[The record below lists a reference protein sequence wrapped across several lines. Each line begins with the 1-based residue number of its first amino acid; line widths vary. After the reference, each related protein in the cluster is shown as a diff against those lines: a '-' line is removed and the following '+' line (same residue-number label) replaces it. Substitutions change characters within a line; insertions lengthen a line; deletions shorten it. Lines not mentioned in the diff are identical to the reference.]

1 MALLIKIRFIGAKIA
16 IKIENLPTFTLILDA
31 VYNLFGI
38 HFSTGYMRKSLF
50 TLLFIVASTLQAQ
63 EIRYSHCDS
72 IFITKLLQKYHATNI
87 RGGNLMFA
95 IAGEFKGNRY
105 VAGTLEQGR
114 NEPLVVNTQEVDCTT
129 FVEQVVAIYATVNEG
144 KEGFQ
149 DMCANLQRIRY
160 RGGIRCGYAS
170 RLHYISQ
177 WIADSAKQHIIH
189 EIDYGPLGCEL
200 PIDLHYMSTHPASY
214 KQLQENSTLVR
225 EIAKWEEAMRGIK
238 AAYIPK
244 QALLRTADELPV
256 KNGDIVALTTNIKGL
271 DVTHIGFAFW
281 EGGKL
286 HLLHASSAAG
296 KVIKDSQSL
305 YEYQKNR
312 KSQTGIRV
320 FRGK

>member
-1 MALLIKIRFIGAKIA
+1 
-16 IKIENLPTFTLILDA
+16 
-31 VYNLFGI
+31 
-38 HFSTGYMRKSLF
+38 MRNSLF

-63 EIRYSHCDS
+63 EILYTPGDS
-72 IFITKLLQKYHATNI
+72 TFITGLLQKYNAAKMS
-87 RGGNLMFA
+87 GGSLMLA
-95 IAGEFKGNRY
+95 IAGEFTGNKY
-105 VAGTLEQGR
+105 VAGTLEQGS
-114 NEPLVVNTQEVDCTT
+114 NEPLVINTQELDCTT

-144 KEGFQ
+144 KEGFR
-149 DMCANLQRIRY
+149 DMCTNLQRIRY
-160 RGGIRCGYAS
+160 RGGIRSGYAS

-189 EIDYGPLGCEL
+189 EIDYGPVGRTL

-214 KQLQENSTLVR
+214 KQLQGNGTLVN
-225 EIAKWEEAMRGIK
+225 EIAKWERAMHGIE

-244 QALLRTADELPV
+244 QELLRTANELPV
-256 KNGDIVALTTNIKGL
+256 YDGDIIALTTNIKGL

-281 EGGKL
+281 ENGQL

-296 KVIKDSQSL
+296 KVIKDHKNL
-305 YEYQKNR
+305 YEYQKNK

>member
-1 MALLIKIRFIGAKIA
+1 
-16 IKIENLPTFTLILDA
+16 
-31 VYNLFGI
+31 
-38 HFSTGYMRKSLF
+38 MRKSLF

-63 EIRYSHCDS
+63 EILYTPGDS
-72 IFITKLLQKYHATNI
+72 TFITGLLQKYNAAKMS
-87 RGGNLMFA
+87 GGSLMLA
-95 IAGEFKGNRY
+95 IACEFTGNKY
-105 VAGTLEQGR
+105 VAGTLEQGS
-114 NEPLVVNTQEVDCTT
+114 NEPLVINTQELDCTT

-144 KEGFQ
+144 KKGFR
-149 DMCANLQRIRY
+149 DMCTNLQRIRY
-160 RGGIRCGYAS
+160 RGGIRSGYAS

-189 EIDYGPLGCEL
+189 EIDYGPVGRTL

-214 KQLQENSTLVR
+214 KQLQENSTLVN
-225 EIAKWEEAMRGIK
+225 EIAKWERAMHGIE

-244 QALLRTADELPV
+244 QELLRTANELPV
-256 KNGDIVALTTNIKGL
+256 YDGDIIALTTNIKGL

-281 EGGKL
+281 ENGKL

-296 KVIKDSQSL
+296 KVIKDHKNL
-305 YEYQKNR
+305 YEYQKNK